1 MKKNKLFWLF
11 TGLLLTFSLSNE
23 AFSQNIVT
31 NGNFEDGINGWTTVI
46 NGSEVGSTLEIDENS
61 PLEGTKSIL
70 LDHPAEGKKGMWRIN
85 LRTGLTLKEGFTYD
99 FRAKVKVET
108 NYPDGKRLGVVTKEN
123 QDILGYYW
131 TQKSGTQDIKKTFYW
146 NALSADS
153 ITLQW
158 QLGYAGEDIGLTGTA
173 EAFKVW
179 IDEVQVIERATV
191 QPTGISLESPL
202 MGLIQGQQVNL
213 SVNMEPSDAD
223 PLVKWESDNQD
234 VATVEDGIVTAV
246 GGGEVN
252 ITATSMVNDDIESS
266 IKLMVYPDIITNGG
280 FESGMEGWVASING
294 SEVGTTID
302 VTGENVISG
311 DTTLLYDHP
320 AEGKK
325 GMWRI
330 ALRKG
335 MALDSGMTYDV
346 SAKVKVE
353 TTYPDGKRLGVVA
366 KENQGLFSYYWTQ
379 PTGTQDIKQSF
390 YWGAM
395 SEDSITLQFQL
406 GYAGEDYGLTG
417 TAEAFKVWIDDV
429 RVIER
434 PTIQPTGIDISAPVT
449 TVEQDKELELSA
461 TLNPAEA
468 DPLISWQSRNADI
481 AEVSDGVVTGV
492 GAGEVYIVAT
502 SKVNGD
508 IVDSVKV
515 TVLGNIIT
523 NGGFE
528 SGMEGWVA
536 SINGSEVGTTIDV
549 TGENVLS
556 GDTTLLY
563 DHPAEGK
570 KGMWRIALRKGMALD
585 SGMTYDVSAKV
596 KVETT
601 YPDGKRL
608 GVVAK
613 ENQGLFSYYWTQP
626 TGTQDIKQ
634 SFYWGAMSEDS
645 ITLQFQLG
653 YAGEDYGLTGTAEA
667 FKVWIDDVR
676 VIERPTEQPTELS
689 IESEDEIF
697 MVVESEKQVEAEV
710 GPQGVDQFISWSS
723 SDASVAEVSDGLIET
738 VAAGDAYIIA
748 SSVVDPSI
756 KDSVHVTV
764 VSNIVTNGDFESGLE
779 GWATAI
785 NGSEVG
791 TSGIVVNEKALNGDS
806 TFVLDHPA
814 EGKKGMWRIALR
826 GGVPLDSG
834 YTYVL
839 RAKVKSES
847 DYPDGKRLGVVI
859 KEAQS
864 TFSYYWTAENETLY
878 NLEQLFIWDAAS
890 TDSMTLQFQLG
901 YAGEDYGTIDSALAY
916 KVYIDDVELVK
927 RQTVVLEGFDIT
939 DGDIELQGAS
949 SQQVNYTLTPENG
962 DVNSIEWS
970 SSDEA
975 VVVADDEGNL
985 LPVGEGEAYIIGEAK
1000 PWSFKDSVLV
1010 KVNEVGLTGIEISGS
1025 SSIEAGSVEQMLINW
1040 LPSTPI
1046 NNTIT
1051 WESSDDKILEI
1062 DENGLAKGI
1071 AVGEAK
1077 ITANSDLGGFEAEL
1091 QVNVFSNVP
1100 VTGVEITDG
1109 DISIP
1114 DQDTKQLSYSITPSD
1129 AGVQTVTWE
1138 SSDEEVATV
1147 DANGLVTAQSV
1158 GSAEITVKT
1167 DDGGFTDKVS
1177 VEVLPVSATGISL
1190 DKTSFEGY
1198 TNEDGGAALIK
1209 ATIEPQNATNQTI
1222 IWSSSDESLA
1232 TVDDRG
1238 FVTFLE
1244 NGDVTI
1250 TAVAEDGG
1258 FSASA
1263 DITILTSV
1271 KGIRLNS
1278 RKETINVGETF
1289 QLEGKTNPETASNQK
1304 VTWESSDESIV
1315 TVDDSGLVTAIAVG
1329 EADVTVKSDEG
1340 NFFISCK
1347 FEVSDPTSVNGLDIK
1362 CIEVYPNP
1370 VIDIL
1375 HIKSPEDFKYAIIFN
1390 SLGMQVIHKNLCS
1403 GSKAEISVSGFPNGV
1418 YILRLE
1424 SVDGSIY
1431 SGRFIKK

>member
-99 FRAKVKVET
+99 FLAKVKVET

-123 QDILGYYW
+123 QNILGYYW

-179 IDEVQVIERATV
+179 IDEIQVIERATV

-390 YWGAM
+390 YG
-395 SEDSITLQFQL
+395 
-406 GYAGEDYGLTG
+406 
-417 TAEAFKVWIDDV
+417 
-429 RVIER
+429 
-434 PTIQPTGIDISAPVT
+434 
-449 TVEQDKELELSA
+449 
-461 TLNPAEA
+461 
-468 DPLISWQSRNADI
+468 
-481 AEVSDGVVTGV
+481 
-492 GAGEVYIVAT
+492 
-502 SKVNGD
+502 
-508 IVDSVKV
+508 
-515 TVLGNIIT
+515 
-523 NGGFE
+523 
-528 SGMEGWVA
+528 
-536 SINGSEVGTTIDV
+536 
-549 TGENVLS
+549 
-556 GDTTLLY
+556 
-563 DHPAEGK
+563 
-570 KGMWRIALRKGMALD
+570 
-585 SGMTYDVSAKV
+585 
-596 KVETT
+596 
-601 YPDGKRL
+601 
-608 GVVAK
+608 
-613 ENQGLFSYYWTQP
+613 
-626 TGTQDIKQ
+626 
-634 SFYWGAMSEDS
+634 GAMSEDS

-764 VSNIVTNGDFESGLE
+764 VSNIVTNGDFKSGLE

-806 TFVLDHPA
+806 TFVLDHPD

-927 RQTVVLEGFDIT
+927 RQTVILEGFDIT

-1000 PWSFKDSVLV
+1000 PWGFKDSVLV

-1209 ATIEPQNATNQTI
+1209 ATITPQNATNQTI

-1329 EADVTVKSDEG
+1329 EADVTIRTDEG

-1347 FEVSDPTSVNGLDIK
+1347 FEVSDPTSVNNLEMKHIM
-1362 CIEVYPNP
+1362 VYPNP
-1370 VIDIL
+1370 ARDIL
-1375 HIKSPEDFKYAIIFN
+1375 RIHSPEDFKYAVIFN

-1431 SGRFIKK
+1431 SDRFIKK